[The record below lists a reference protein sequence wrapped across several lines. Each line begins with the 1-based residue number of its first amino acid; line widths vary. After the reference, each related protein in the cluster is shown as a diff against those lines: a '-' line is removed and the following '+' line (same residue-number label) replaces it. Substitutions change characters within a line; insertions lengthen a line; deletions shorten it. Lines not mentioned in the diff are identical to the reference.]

1 MEKQHVARTSPSS
14 SWLNASCLKLV
25 MLETSVAQK
34 VPRSTGHPSLFFTQL
49 HENRAWVERIL
60 SLRGNFVSW
69 MKPSMCFSQ
78 SPCVVSKA
86 YFLS

>member
-1 MEKQHVARTSPSS
+1 MARTSPSS
-14 SWLNASCLKLV
+14 SWLNTSCLKSV

-34 VPRSTGHPSLFFTQL
+34 VPRSMAHPSVFFTQL
-49 HENRAWVERIL
+49 HENRAWVEQIL
-60 SLRGNFVSW
+60 SLHGNSV
-69 MKPSMCFSQ
+69 CQLDEAQHVLSQ